1 MDKKEFSRLRKIVID
16 LPEVLKFINENAKIQ
31 NQRSN

>member
-1 MDKKEFSRLRKIVID
+1 MDKKEFNSLRKIVID
-16 LPEVLKFINENAKIQ
+16 LPEVLKFINENDKIQ